1 MALIQHG
8 PHDTHQLRDQ
18 LFPDH
23 VNQGA
28 DDYLHDQL
36 RESRKVSAK
45 IINCFFQHYLCLH
58 KSSTTSFQIRT
69 IYDKFTTGDLPDSAQ
84 FYHSRLSGVNAGK
97 IVCYGRSGLL
107 FS

>member
-1 MALIQHG
+1 MALIQHS

-23 VNQGA
+23 IDQGTEN
-28 DDYLHDQL
+28 YLHDQL
-36 RESRKVSAK
+36 RKSRKMSAK

-58 KSSTTSFQIRT
+58 KTSTTSFHIRT
-69 IYDKFTTGDLPDSAQ
+69 K

-97 IVCYGRSGLL
+97 IACYGRSGLL